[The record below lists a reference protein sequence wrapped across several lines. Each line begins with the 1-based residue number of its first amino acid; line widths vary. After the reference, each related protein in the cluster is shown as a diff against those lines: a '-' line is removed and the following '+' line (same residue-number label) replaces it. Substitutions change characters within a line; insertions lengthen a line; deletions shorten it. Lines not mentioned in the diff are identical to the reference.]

1 MRLNAAEQ
9 RALILALEKAI
20 GTSMD
25 IGRQL
30 QQSRQHKDEAAIHF
44 ETAQDE
50 RALLKKL
57 EAAFGLNPEHEC
69 ELTVLSAEPVVR

>member
-1 MRLNAAEQ
+1 MKLSAQEQ
-9 RALILALEKAI
+9 RSMIRALELAI

-25 IGRQL
+25 MGRQL
-30 QQSRQHKDEAAIHF
+30 QQNRQHKDEAYIHF

-57 EAAFGLNPEHEC
+57 EEAFGLNPECGC
-69 ELTVLSAEPVVR
+69 EVTMLSEVSA